1 VLRSSSSAA
10 SFLVPA
16 TGSGSLA
23 TIVNGPF
30 GTFSGGAVIDTN
42 GFNPTIA
49 TNLVAPTGSGLSGLS
64 VTNAGSG
71 YIGAPYVEITDV
83 GGTGTGATGYAV
95 VDLDPASATYG
106 QLTSVVLTNPGIN
119 FTGTPTVALFGG
131 GGSGAA
137 VTPGALAANTS
148 GGLTKLNTGTLS
160 LTGENTYTGATTIS
174 AGAVS
179 IGSGGAAGSILG
191 NVTNNATLIFNRSD
205 ASTYAGSIT
214 GSGAV
219 TKLGAGTLTLS
230 ATHGYAGVTQIQ
242 NGTLRLIATDSLP
255 TSGTLQLGNAS
266 TAGRLELDGVDQT
279 IASLSAVSTAASAT
293 NGLVIPTGRTLT
305 VNGGVTIGT
314 NTDATTV
321 LNGTGGGGLVVNSG
335 GANFLLGAATVANR
349 NIVTTDFSGLGSFA
363 AALGSGTLKLGDTN
377 TSTNANQTSFL
388 LATSNTITAEA
399 ISVGG
404 NSGGAGSL
412 HTLTLGSGAN
422 ILNANALDIGMSG
435 ANNNR
440 SSGFVQ
446 FAVSDTTGTVRI
458 RGSDGTSRATV
469 RMVDT
474 TSTTAGG
481 LSGTMTLAGHEA
493 DVLAGSWT
501 MASRSG
507 ANAGGATALL
517 TFDRGVL
524 DIESLVMGRRTGSGT
539 GDATATI
546 SLGGGTT
553 TIGGLTM
560 AVNTSAG
567 GTSAA
572 TFNVSGGSVAIGS
585 GAGTAI
591 TMATAASGRS
601 ADSFMSLT
609 GGTVTL
615 AGNVIRSGSA
625 GTESALLS
633 LDGGTLDLGGFAIGG
648 STADIQF
655 EALTGTLLNL
665 GELNGGGTLTKTG
678 TGTLVLAGNNTYSG
692 PTAVTLGTLLV
703 NGTNTGGAVTVAAG
717 ATLGGI
723 GRIASTVAVSG
734 TLSPGA
740 SIGLLTAGT
749 TSFADG
755 ATYVYEVDTSATTGS
770 PADLL
775 VVLGDLTLTGS
786 VNLVLSDL
794 GSSTFTEG
802 TTLSL
807 VNYTGAWNS
816 GLFSFG
822 GEQLINGEQFT
833 WNDTD
838 WRIDYAA
845 TTGGENYTDEQVNGL
860 FVNIT
865 FVPEPSTLALLAA
878 AAGVAGWLRRRGRR
892 AAQ

>member
-1 VLRSSSSAA
+1 
-10 SFLVPA
+10 
-16 TGSGSLA
+16 
-23 TIVNGPF
+23 
-30 GTFSGGAVIDTN
+30 
-42 GFNPTIA
+42 
-49 TNLVAPTGSGLSGLS
+49 
-64 VTNAGSG
+64 
-71 YIGAPYVEITDV
+71 
-83 GGTGTGATGYAV
+83 
-95 VDLDPASATYG
+95 
-106 QLTSVVLTNPGIN
+106 
-119 FTGTPTVALFGG
+119 
-131 GGSGAA
+131 
-137 VTPGALAANTS
+137 
-148 GGLTKLNTGTLS
+148 
-160 LTGENTYTGATTIS
+160 
-174 AGAVS
+174 
-179 IGSGGAAGSILG
+179 
-191 NVTNNATLIFNRSD
+191 
-205 ASTYAGSIT
+205 
-214 GSGAV
+214 
-219 TKLGAGTLTLS
+219 
-230 ATHGYAGVTQIQ
+230 
-242 NGTLRLIATDSLP
+242 
-255 TSGTLQLGNAS
+255 
-266 TAGRLELDGVDQT
+266 
-279 IASLSAVSTAASAT
+279 
-293 NGLVIPTGRTLT
+293 
-305 VNGGVTIGT
+305 
-314 NTDATTV
+314 
-321 LNGTGGGGLVVNSG
+321 
-335 GANFLLGAATVANR
+335 
-349 NIVTTDFSGLGSFA
+349 
-363 AALGSGTLKLGDTN
+363 
-377 TSTNANQTSFL
+377 
-388 LATSNTITAEA
+388 
-399 ISVGG
+399 
-404 NSGGAGSL
+404 
-412 HTLTLGSGAN
+412 
-422 ILNANALDIGMSG
+422 MSG

-678 TGTLVLAGNNTYSG
+678 TGTLVMAGTNSYTGATSVTEGTLLLASGDGLGGSAAGTTVSAGAQLRLNTTGTVTMAAEPLTISGSGVTNGGALRNASGTNIWQGAITLAADATIGAASGTRLTLDVASGNAITANNFNLTFDGAGTNEVLDAIELGSGGITKIGTGTTILAGNNTYSG

-703 NGTNTGGAVTVAAG
+703 NGTTTGGAVTVAAN

-865 FVPEPSTLALLAA
+865 FVPEPSTLALLAV
-878 AAGVAGWLRRRGRR
+878 AAGVAGWRLRRRGRR
-892 AAQ
+892 AAA